1 MLIAILDESPL
12 TAQGR
17 PALALSPYTGRGDT
31 PSPISAGGLGWGG
44 RDDLHASL

>member
-17 PALALSPYTGRGDT
+17 PALAPYTGRGDT
-31 PSPISAGGLGWGG
+31 PSHLGG
-44 RDDLHASL
+44 RVGLRVGAMIYTRCSD